1 MPEERFQQVESR
13 FHQVEDRFYL
23 EVTDYL
29 KRIQLMGRMLRETP
43 EVTEMPR
50 YQFWVRR
57 HKDLQS
63 IAELRRDEL
72 DAHPLKGAR
81 ILRDEA
87 ENRRAYAVLS
97 GRRQRL
103 EQQLEG
109 ISEANDQMAAEASGL
124 AARRAGLERAGG
136 VMQLLRRAEAKRLDS
151 EEADLR
157 SRQSDLF
164 RELRQCRDEAEECT
178 GDILINRTEADELSR
193 RRREFDRRFLSLGL
207 WPSYDITSTLMKF
220 KQAHFDFMMPNGFS
234 RDWNDCREALVQPYY
249 NNHDTV
255 GRDGQSTVR
264 ILDEL
269 LSRDALPN
277 GVPAYALAR
286 PPSYDSLS
294 HTSGTLRTTG
304 QMTTL
309 SGQPS
314 TSQISPPQRNTRPDL
329 SLAAAVATSRQHGS
343 AQSGTQA
350 SWQLAPPPA
359 YSEQQLRSRPQR
371 RGQ

>member
-13 FHQVEDRFYL
+13 FYL

-29 KRIQLMGRMLRETP
+29 KRINLMGRMLRDTP
-43 EVTEMPR
+43 ELTEMPDYR
-50 YQFWVRR
+50 HWVER
-57 HKDLQS
+57 HKELQS
-63 IAELRRDEL
+63 VAELRRNEL
-72 DAHPLKGAR
+72 DDHQLEGAR
-81 ILRDEA
+81 ILHDEA
-87 ENRRAYAVLS
+87 KNRRAYAVLS
-97 GRRQRL
+97 SRKQHL
-103 EQQLEG
+103 KQQLEG
-109 ISEANDQMAAEASGL
+109 ISEAHDQMTAEASGL
-124 AARRAGLERAGG
+124 AARRAGPERAGG
-136 VMQLLRRAEAKRLDS
+136 VMQLLRLRRAEAKRLDS

-157 SRQSDLF
+157 SRQSNLY
-164 RELRQCRDEAEECT
+164 RELRQCLAETEECT
-178 GDILINRTEADELSR
+178 GEIRINRAEADELSR
-193 RRREFDRRFLSLGL
+193 RRREFDGRSQRLSRWRSSHSIAL
-207 WPSYDITSTLMKF
+207 TLMEF
-220 KQAHFDFMMPNGFS
+220 KQAHFDFMRPKKIKIS
-234 RDWNDCREALVQPYY
+234 RAWDDCREALVQPYY
-249 NNHDTV
+249 NNHNTV
-255 GRDGQSTVR
+255 GRDGRSAVR

-329 SLAAAVATSRQHGS
+329 PLAAAVATSRQHGS

-359 YSEQQLRSRPQR
+359 YSEQQPRSRPER